1 MPQNFLACDR
11 EQELLLPPSLREW
24 LPRDHLAWFVIDA
37 VGQFD
42 LAAFYAAYRADGHG
56 RAAHDPAMMVA
67 LLVYAY
73 AIGERSSRRIE
84 RRCIEDVAARV
95 ICANQA
101 PDHTTISRFRQ
112 RHETA
117 LAGLFGE
124 VLVLCAEAGL
134 VEIGV
139 IAIDGTKVHA
149 NASERATC
157 DYEQIARE
165 ILAEADAVD
174 REEDE
179 RFGERRGD
187 ELPAELAT
195 GEGRARWLAEA
206 KRRLEQRRAEQ
217 ARPIPASRPQRLR
230 ESKRRLEEELETEC
244 RANEAYEAYRARGL
258 MRNGR
263 RLGSHSPPKPYSPP
277 TTPAGKINTTD
288 PDSRNVKTPRGWVQG
303 YNAQAAANER
313 QIVIAAELTNS
324 SADFGQIEPM
334 VKAVRRELRAAGVA
348 AVPEVV
354 VADAGYWHR
363 VQMQALAGDGIGVL
377 IPPDANKRKGARPGW
392 GRRPLRVHA
401 TRASD
406 ARRRRALPQTDRDDR
421 ADLRRHQVQPQDR
434 PLPTPR
440 QSRVPLGM
448 AADHGHSQPAEA
460 LARHPG
466 DRRRL
471 TGRRAPA
478 ALPRKRRNHS
488 HSPHSDGD
496 ARPLRNS
503 HHATERCVRKS
514 SPRTWCKRSVL
525 KSSVTMSAAQA
536 AWSSGTSF
544 FNLLVCVS
552 VLVLQDQ
559 RETFLGEVAA
569 GDEPLVGSARSAGRR
584 RAGSATRRWGRCRR
598 RRCGGRSPC

>member
-24 LPRDHLAWFVIDA
+24 LPRDHLAWFVIDV

-73 AIGERSSRRIE
+73 AIGERSSRRVE
-84 RRCIEDVAARV
+84 RRCIEDVATRV

-134 VEIGV
+134 VEVGV

-206 KRRLEQRRAEQ
+206 KRRLEQRRAEE

-334 VKAVRRELRAAGVA
+334 VNAVRRELRAAGVA
-348 AVPEVV
+348 ALPKVV

-377 IPPDANKRKGARPGW
+377 IPPDANKRKGTRPGW
-392 GRRPLRVHA
+392 DGGLYAFMRRVLA
-401 TRASD
+401 T
-406 ARRRRALPQTDRDDR
+406 
-421 ADLRRHQVQPQDR
+421 
-434 PLPTPR
+434 
-440 QSRVPLGM
+440 
-448 AADHGHSQPAEA
+448 PAGAE
-460 LARHPG
+460 LY
-466 DRRRL
+466 
-471 TGRRAPA
+471 
-478 ALPRKRRNHS
+478 RKRTAMIE
-488 HSPHSDGD
+488 PVFGD
-496 ARPLRNS
+496 TKFNRKIDRFQRRGRAACRSEWRLIM
-503 HHATERCVRKS
+503 ATH
-514 SPRTWCKRSVL
+514 
-525 KSSVTMSAAQA
+525 
-536 AWSSGTSF
+536 
-544 FNLLVCVS
+544 NLLK
-552 VLVLQDQ
+552 LW
-559 RETFLGEVAA
+559 RATPAIGAA
-569 GDEPLVGSARSAGRR
+569 
-584 RAGSATRRWGRCRR
+584 
-598 RRCGGRSPC
+598 

>member
-11 EQELLLPPSLREW
+11 EQELLLAPSLREW

-84 RRCIEDVAARV
+84 RRCIEDVATRV

-101 PDHTTISRFRQ
+101 PDHTTIARFRQ

-134 VEIGV
+134 VEVGV

-165 ILAEADAVD
+165 VLAEADAVD

-206 KRRLEQRRAEQ
+206 KRRLEQRRAEE

-244 RANEAYEAYRARGL
+244 RANEAYQAYRARGL

-288 PDSRNVKTPRGWVQG
+288 PGSRNVKTPRGWVQG

-334 VKAVRRELRAAGVA
+334 VNAVRRELRAAGVA
-348 AVPEVV
+348 APPEVV

-392 GRRPLRVHA
+392 DGGLYAFMRRVLA
-401 TRASD
+401 T
-406 ARRRRALPQTDRDDR
+406 
-421 ADLRRHQVQPQDR
+421 
-434 PLPTPR
+434 
-440 QSRVPLGM
+440 
-448 AADHGHSQPAEA
+448 PAGAE
-460 LARHPG
+460 LY
-466 DRRRL
+466 
-471 TGRRAPA
+471 
-478 ALPRKRRNHS
+478 RKRTAMIE
-488 HSPHSDGD
+488 PVFGD
-496 ARPLRNS
+496 TKFNRKIDRFQRRGRAACRSEWRLIM
-503 HHATERCVRKS
+503 ATH
-514 SPRTWCKRSVL
+514 
-525 KSSVTMSAAQA
+525 
-536 AWSSGTSF
+536 
-544 FNLLVCVS
+544 NLLK
-552 VLVLQDQ
+552 LW
-559 RETFLGEVAA
+559 RATPATGAA
-569 GDEPLVGSARSAGRR
+569 
-584 RAGSATRRWGRCRR
+584 
-598 RRCGGRSPC
+598 